1 MFVFDLKRADI
12 FKRVNWSKWPIF
24 QWAKSIKQLFFVL
37 CVIFLL
43 LGLYE
48 FLVTYS
54 TESSNF
60 GFGLIFFTLVV
71 AFWYIEIFWHNLKHS
86 SDVKDILKKGEENM
100 ASVLDFE
107 TARIASEAIRSA
119 RSRRLKNLSAAVY
132 MERAITIN
140 PDLAIVFARIM
151 IDLDTIRKSL
161 IEEINRQEKGKFEWS
176 FTDDFQNLFID
187 ALKSATERK
196 NNLIRT
202 SDILGVFVS
211 RDVFRK
217 PLIDASLKP
226 KDVKNLLFWLDNFR
240 KEQEE
245 KKKFWTMKN
254 LLKTG
259 SIAKDWAAGYTVL
272 LDQFSVDVT
281 NAMRKQGFREIFAHR
296 SEVETMEAILA
307 RRERNNALII
317 GESGSSR
324 RSMIQSLAN
333 RSAMGECAGD
343 LNYRRVVLLDI
354 PRILASNSNIK
365 ESEIIL
371 DKIFQEVVFAE
382 NIILVIDNLHNY
394 IGDVSAQRLGAA
406 EISGLIS
413 SYLDS
418 PGFKL
423 IGITTY
429 DGLHSHIER
438 NSQLLS
444 LFEKVE
450 VVEISEEETIKI
462 IQDRALQLENKYKI
476 LIPWQSIRDTVTLS
490 AKYIVNLP
498 FPEKAMG
505 LIDEAAIATAQKRKK
520 VVLPS
525 TLAELITS
533 KTQIPVG
540 EIKEE
545 EKETLL
551 NLESLIHQRI
561 INQEEAVVNIAK
573 AMRRAR
579 TEITI
584 RKGPMGAFL
593 FLGPTGVGKTETAKA
608 LAEIYFGSE
617 NKMIRLD
624 MSEFQAIKDISR
636 IIGSTEE
643 NGLLTT
649 PVRED
654 PFSVVLLDEFEKA
667 HPNIVNLF
675 LQVFDEGHLTDG
687 LGRKVS
693 FLNTIIIATSNA
705 GYQIILKV
713 LKELTEAGS
722 FETEKPVG
730 RTKEV
735 WDVVEKRLLDYIF
748 DNGIFRPELVNRFDD
763 LVIFKPLTKGNLL
776 DIAGLMLKKL
786 QKNLK
791 EKDIDLVITESLKEK
806 VVELG
811 YDPVFGAREMRRVIQ
826 DKVENLIATAM
837 LSNKIQKGDKIEIDK
852 ELNLT
857 IN

>member
-1 MFVFDLKRADI
+1 
-12 FKRVNWSKWPIF
+12 
-24 QWAKSIKQLFFVL
+24 
-37 CVIFLL
+37 
-43 LGLYE
+43 
-48 FLVTYS
+48 
-54 TESSNF
+54 
-60 GFGLIFFTLVV
+60 
-71 AFWYIEIFWHNLKHS
+71 
-86 SDVKDILKKGEENM
+86 
-100 ASVLDFE
+100 
-107 TARIASEAIRSA
+107 
-119 RSRRLKNLSAAVY
+119 
-132 MERAITIN
+132 
-140 PDLAIVFARIM
+140 
-151 IDLDTIRKSL
+151 
-161 IEEINRQEKGKFEWS
+161 
-176 FTDDFQNLFID
+176 
-187 ALKSATERK
+187 
-196 NNLIRT
+196 
-202 SDILGVFVS
+202 
-211 RDVFRK
+211 
-217 PLIDASLKP
+217 
-226 KDVKNLLFWLDNFR
+226 
-240 KEQEE
+240 
-245 KKKFWTMKN
+245 
-254 LLKTG
+254 
-259 SIAKDWAAGYTVL
+259 
-272 LDQFSVDVT
+272 
-281 NAMRKQGFREIFAHR
+281 
-296 SEVETMEAILA
+296 
-307 RRERNNALII
+307 
-317 GESGSSR
+317 
-324 RSMIQSLAN
+324 
-333 RSAMGECAGD
+333 
-343 LNYRRVVLLDI
+343 
-354 PRILASNSNIK
+354 
-365 ESEIIL
+365 
-371 DKIFQEVVFAE
+371 
-382 NIILVIDNLHNY
+382 
-394 IGDVSAQRLGAA
+394 
-406 EISGLIS
+406 
-413 SYLDS
+413 
-418 PGFKL
+418 
-423 IGITTY
+423 
-429 DGLHSHIER
+429 
-438 NSQLLS
+438 
-444 LFEKVE
+444 
-450 VVEISEEETIKI
+450 
-462 IQDRALQLENKYKI
+462 
-476 LIPWQSIRDTVTLS
+476 
-490 AKYIVNLP
+490 
-498 FPEKAMG
+498 
-505 LIDEAAIATAQKRKK
+505 
-520 VVLPS
+520 
-525 TLAELITS
+525 
-533 KTQIPVG
+533 
-540 EIKEE
+540 
-545 EKETLL
+545 
-551 NLESLIHQRI
+551 
-561 INQEEAVVNIAK
+561 
-573 AMRRAR
+573 MRRAR